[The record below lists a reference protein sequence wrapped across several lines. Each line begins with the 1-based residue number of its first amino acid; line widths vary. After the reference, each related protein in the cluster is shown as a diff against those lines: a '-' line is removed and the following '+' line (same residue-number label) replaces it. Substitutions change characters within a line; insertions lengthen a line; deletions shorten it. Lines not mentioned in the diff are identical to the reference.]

1 MTDSFDNNGFVQ
13 NNGDGNSNLNEKETP
28 SVQQNAGNEPSD
40 KVQSASEYLRN
51 DNPYFTNTQFNAEN
65 RDDDNR
71 QADESIEAGTQQS
84 AEEKDKTAP
93 QFNAS
98 NTTPGT
104 YQTQQ
109 PYNPYYN
116 QYSGNAPQQQY
127 NGQYYGQQTGYGYNQ
142 TPSGTQQQ
150 FSGYQNYTS
159 TATEDKSPYLA
170 DSDGTKKPKKK
181 NTGIIVLIVILA
193 LVIVAAIVGIVI
205 ALTGDS
211 GTQDLPTAGVEETL
225 VDPDAP
231 SVEIGET
238 PDSDSSGT
246 TADGVL
252 SSEAIA
258 EKLEASNV
266 GIVLYTAMGQVAN
279 EGSGIVMTADGYIIT
294 CAHVISD
301 AASSG
306 YTIKV
311 FLDDSTEYDATVV
324 GYDEQSDVGVIKA
337 SGVTNLTPAEFGDS
351 DSLKVGE
358 TVYAIGNPGGMSF
371 FGSFTQGVVSAIDRP
386 ISSEIGYT
394 MNCIQH
400 DAAINPGNSGGMLV
414 NKYGQVV
421 GINSSKIS
429 GNTYEG
435 MSFAIPMS
443 QAKDI
448 VDSLIQYGYVKD
460 RAKLGITYISADS
473 DYYYSMLV
481 RVYGL
486 PEGSIVIKSVSPT
499 SDLINYD
506 VQQEDLIV
514 AVNGEAL
521 DSSDKLVETINGLK
535 PGDEITLTIVR
546 INPQTQQRNQFDVT
560 CRLIEDNTST
570 ATTVTP

>member
-1 MTDSFDNNGFVQ
+1 
-13 NNGDGNSNLNEKETP
+13 
-28 SVQQNAGNEPSD
+28 
-40 KVQSASEYLRN
+40 
-51 DNPYFTNTQFNAEN
+51 
-65 RDDDNR
+65 
-71 QADESIEAGTQQS
+71 
-84 AEEKDKTAP
+84 
-93 QFNAS
+93 
-98 NTTPGT
+98 
-104 YQTQQ
+104 
-109 PYNPYYN
+109 
-116 QYSGNAPQQQY
+116 
-127 NGQYYGQQTGYGYNQ
+127 
-142 TPSGTQQQ
+142 
-150 FSGYQNYTS
+150 
-159 TATEDKSPYLA
+159 
-170 DSDGTKKPKKK
+170 
-181 NTGIIVLIVILA
+181 
-193 LVIVAAIVGIVI
+193 
-205 ALTGDS
+205 
-211 GTQDLPTAGVEETL
+211 
-225 VDPDAP
+225 
-231 SVEIGET
+231 
-238 PDSDSSGT
+238 
-246 TADGVL
+246 
-252 SSEAIA
+252 
-258 EKLEASNV
+258 
-266 GIVLYTAMGQVAN
+266 MGQVAN